1 MLSALTSPHE
11 LIRNSFVC
19 DAVWPIRPQ
28 YENSYDSLGRF
39 KKAGFD
45 LVSVTL
51 AGDKHNISEAVQM
64 VAAHRRQV
72 LSQPDKFVLFET
84 MADIDRAR
92 HEDKLCIMF
101 HFEGSRSYE
110 RNIDMIEVFFQ
121 LGVRFNLLAFNNH
134 NSAGGGAIEENDPGL
149 TAYGRRV
156 VREMD
161 RVGML
166 LDLSHT
172 GRRTTMDAMEVYT
185 KAPIFSHQGADA
197 VFAHP
202 RNITDEQMKACAARG
217 GVCGV
222 TGANMYIGDD
232 HCKAESFFRHVDY
245 IASLIGPDHVGLGI
259 DVIFNGKELDKFF
272 RSRPDEWP
280 FVLDPNWPGAKTL
293 VPEQLLELVEIM
305 QAHGYDESA
314 IQGIVG
320 GNFHRVFAGHWQ

>member
-1 MLSALTSPHE
+1 MLEVMTSPKE
-11 LIRNSFVC
+11 LIKNSFVC

-28 YENSYDSLGRF
+28 YDNTYESLDRF
-39 KKAGFD
+39 KGAGFD

-72 LSQPDKFVLFET
+72 LARPDKFVLFET
-84 MADIDRAR
+84 VADIARAR
-92 HEDKLCIMF
+92 SESKLCLMF
-101 HFEGSRSYE
+101 HFEGSRLYE
-110 RNIDMIEVFFQ
+110 KNLDMIEVYFK

-134 NSAGGGAIEENDPGL
+134 NSAGGGAVEDNDPGL

-172 GRRTTMDAMEVYT
+172 GRRTTMEAMQLYT
-185 KAPIFSHQGADA
+185 RPPVFTHQGADA

-202 RNITDEQMKACAARG
+202 RNLTDEQMKACAARG

-222 TGANMYIGDD
+222 SGANMYLGDD
-232 HCKAESFFRHVDY
+232 DCTTEGYFRHLDY
-245 IASLIGPDHVGLGI
+245 MVSLIGPEHVGLGMDI
-259 DVIFNGKELDKFF
+259 LFNCKELDNFF
-272 RSRPDEWP
+272 RARPDEWP
-280 FVLDPNWPGAKTL
+280 FAQDPNWPGAKTV
-293 VPEQLLELVEIM
+293 VPEQLLALVEMM
-305 QAHGYDESA
+305 QAHGYDDAS
-314 IQGIVG
+314 IKSILG
-320 GNFHRVFAGHWQ
+320 GNFYRVFASIWP